1 MTILRGAI
9 LTALVLFLSTTL
21 FSTARTRLECSGKMS
36 TKYGFHPAKT
46 FVDLE
51 RHAWASRGLRSNHGS
66 LQLEVPQV
74 AVLHY
79 AVLRDSGDLLE
90 FALGDDP
97 GLGGTFA
104 TGSNELAVRTPQG
117 LFLGACS
124 EIAP

>member
-1 MTILRGAI
+1 MTLWRGAI

-21 FSTARTRLECSGKMS
+21 FSTARTRLECSGRMS

-46 FVDLE
+46 VVNLE
-51 RHAWASRGLRSNHGS
+51 RHAWAARGLRSDHGS

-97 GLGGTFA
+97 RLGGTFT
-104 TGSNELAVRTPQG
+104 TGNQELAVRTPQG

-124 EIAP
+124 EVEP